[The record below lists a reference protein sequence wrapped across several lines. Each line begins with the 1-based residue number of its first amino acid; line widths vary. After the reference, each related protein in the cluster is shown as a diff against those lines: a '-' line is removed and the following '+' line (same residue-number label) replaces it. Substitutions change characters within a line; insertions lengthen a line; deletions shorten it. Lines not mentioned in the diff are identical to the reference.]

1 MRIPRIYTAKP
12 LGAGRGIVLEPEAS
26 QHLGRALR
34 LQAGDS
40 AYLFDGSGAQYLATI
55 TSVEK
60 KCVTLMIGSAIKHD
74 TESPLV
80 INLGVAISRGDRMDL
95 VVQKATEL
103 GVAEITPLFTERTEV
118 KLSAER
124 ALKKC
129 RHWQHVIISACEQ
142 CGRNRLPKLHSP
154 ESLGQ
159 WLPHTQGDRKFV
171 LHHRNTA
178 YVETASAPTC
188 IDLLIGPEGGLT
200 QAEINLAHTFGFEAL
215 SLGPR
220 ILRTETA
227 PLAALAI
234 LQARWGDM
242 DPGRQ
247 GGE

>member
-1 MRIPRIYTAKP
+1 MRIPRIYTAQP
-12 LGAGRGIVLEPEAS
+12 LGSGRDIALETEAS

-34 LQAGDS
+34 MQAGDS
-40 AYLFDGSGAQYLATI
+40 AYLFDGSGAEYCATI

-60 KCVTLMIGSAIKHD
+60 KCVTLITGSATERD
-74 TESPLV
+74 TESPLA

-103 GVAEITPLFTERTEV
+103 GAGEITPLFTERTEV

-124 ALKKC
+124 ALKKY
-129 RHWQHVIISACEQ
+129 RHWQQIIISACEH

-159 WLPHTQGDRKFV
+159 WLPHTRGDRKFV
-171 LHHRNTA
+171 LHHRNTEDVGA
-178 YVETASAPTC
+178 TTVPAH
-188 IDLLIGPEGGLT
+188 IDLLIGPEGGLS
-200 QAEINLAHTFGFEAL
+200 QAEIDIAHTCGFEAL

-220 ILRTETA
+220 VLRTETA

-242 DPGRQ
+242 DPGNQ
-247 GGE
+247 GR

>member
-1 MRIPRIYTAKP
+1 MRIPRIYTAQP
-12 LGAGRGIVLEPEAS
+12 LGAGRDIVLEPEPS

-34 LQAGDS
+34 MQIGD
-40 AYLFDGSGAQYLATI
+40 AVHLFDGGGAEYSATI
-55 TSVEK
+55 ASIEK
-60 KCVTLMIGSAIKHD
+60 KCVSLATGSAIAHD
-74 TESPLV
+74 TESPLA
-80 INLGVAISRGDRMDL
+80 IHLGISLSRGDRMDL

-103 GVAEITPLFTERTEV
+103 GVTEITPLFTERTEV

-129 RHWQHVIISACEQ
+129 RHWQQIIISACEQ
-142 CGRNRLPKLHSP
+142 CGRNRLPELHSP
-154 ESLGQ
+154 KSLGQ

-171 LHHRNTA
+171 LHHRNSSNIEGATA
-178 YVETASAPTC
+178 LAR
-188 IDLLIGPEGGLT
+188 IDLLIGPEGGLS
-200 QAEINLAHTFGFEAL
+200 QAEIDFASESGFEAL

-242 DPGRQ
+242 DPGNQ
-247 GGE
+247 S